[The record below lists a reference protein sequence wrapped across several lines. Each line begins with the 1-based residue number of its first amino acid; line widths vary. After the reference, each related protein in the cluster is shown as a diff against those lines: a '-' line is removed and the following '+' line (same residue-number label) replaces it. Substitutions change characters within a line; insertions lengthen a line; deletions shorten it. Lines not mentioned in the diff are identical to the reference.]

1 MKEPPILAVGINVNK
16 ISLPWKAKGISQAM
30 LDW

>member
-1 MKEPPILAVGINVNK
+1 MKEPPILTVGINVNK